1 MAQQSQIYMPMQLMN
16 EAKEYLKV
24 LELCLKYMKTAKGLN
39 PLLVKGTKEKA
50 EEVEASQPK
59 AAKGKRGPSKEEV
72 QQQD

>member
-1 MAQQSQIYMPMQLMN
+1 MPMQLMN

-50 EEVEASQPK
+50 EEVEVPQPK

-72 QQQD
+72 QHQEEA